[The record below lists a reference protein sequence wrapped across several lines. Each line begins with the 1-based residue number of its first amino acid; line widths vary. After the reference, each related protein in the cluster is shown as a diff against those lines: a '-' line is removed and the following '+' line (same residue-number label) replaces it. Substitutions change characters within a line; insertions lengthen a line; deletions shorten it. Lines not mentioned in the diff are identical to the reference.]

1 MATQVLRFMEPNG
14 GQAQWGV
21 VKGDSI
27 APLQGSYPSTRDLLL
42 HGQEDIGNAREAKAT
57 LALPSV
63 QILSPITSQQQFLC
77 QGINYESHV
86 RESGMDLRQ
95 LPFNTLFTKA
105 PSSLCG
111 AHDAIVRPS
120 HVRLLDYEIELGIV
134 LGRDVLGPQVVHENA
149 LHEYLCGVTIIND
162 ISARDIQ
169 LPQTQFYKGKSFRTF
184 GPAGPFLV
192 LLNAAEWR
200 RWPELHMKLAVNGT
214 VRQDAMCGE
223 MIHKPAATL
232 TEFSGLHDLQA
243 GDVIATGTPAGC
255 AARAPS
261 KLVSWIAKHFLSDQA
276 KWQAF
281 IRGGQ
286 KNPAYL
292 QPGDELRLSIRTDD
306 GVIDLGE
313 QVNKVTSA

>member
-1 MATQVLRFMEPNG
+1 MAIQLIRFQG
-14 GQAQWGV
+14 DQAQAQWGV
-21 VKGDSI
+21 VRGGSI
-27 APLQGSYPSTRDLLL
+27 APLQGSYASTRDLLL
-42 HGQEDIGNAREAKAT
+42 QGQDDIRAAEAA
-57 LALPSV
+57 APSV
-63 QILSPITSQQQFLC
+63 ALKSVQVLSPITTQQQFLC

-86 RESGMDLRQ
+86 RESGLDLRQ

-111 AHDAIVRPS
+111 AHDVIVRPR
-120 HVRLLDYEIELGIV
+120 HVHLLDYEIELGIV
-134 LGRDVLGPQVVHENA
+134 LGRDVHSAQQVRPDA
-149 LHEYLCGVTIIND
+149 LHEYLAGVTIIND

-169 LPQTQFYKGKSFRTF
+169 LPQTQFYKGKSYRTF

-192 LLNAAEWR
+192 LLSAAEWK
-200 RWPELHMKLAVNGT
+200 RWPELHMRLAVNGV
-214 VRQDAMCGE
+214 VRQEARCGE
-223 MIHKPAATL
+223 MLHQPAATL

-261 KLVSWIAKHFLSDQA
+261 KAVAWIAKHFLSDQA
-276 KWQAF
+276 KWQMF
-281 IRGGQ
+281 IGKGK

-306 GVIDLGE
+306 GQIDLGE
-313 QVNKVTSA
+313 QVNKVMAA